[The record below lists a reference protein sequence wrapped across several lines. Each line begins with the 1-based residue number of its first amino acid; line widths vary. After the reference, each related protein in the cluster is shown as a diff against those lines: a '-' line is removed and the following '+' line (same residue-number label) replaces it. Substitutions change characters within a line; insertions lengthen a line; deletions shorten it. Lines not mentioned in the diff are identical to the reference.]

1 MKKLTALTIAA
12 GLALGASATDYTWTG
27 ADNNYWT
34 NKLNWSGN
42 AVPAAGKDNRVIFD
56 TPGTVYVRNNGMSSI
71 PRTVIVLQ
79 GDVVWGGEYPYTSHG
94 LSGSNPLVFD
104 IRVAVNKR
112 RQMAVSTM
120 LHIKGD
126 NLNARLAP

>member
-1 MKKLTALTIAA
+1 MKKTIANLLPLIAAAAVMSA
-12 GLALGASATDYTWTG
+12 GARSPGSVPDFLALPGGGRAATAAQWEKDGTGIIRYTWTSDG
-27 ADNNYWT
+27 
-34 NKLNWSGN
+34 
-42 AVPAAGKDNRVIFD
+42 V
-56 TPGTVYVRNNGMSSI
+56 
-71 PRTVIVLQ
+71 
-79 GDVVWGGEYPYTSHG
+79 
-94 LSGSNPLVFD
+94 PLVFD